1 MVRRRRQVA
10 FARSGDLVEVR
21 LGEEERD
28 LVGRLAEQLR
38 TLLAADD
45 DPGLRRLYPAA
56 YPDDPDRDADYMALV
71 HDDLLRHRLDAV
83 EVVGDTCGNDTL
95 DPAELEQW
103 MVVLN
108 SLRLVL
114 GTRLDISE
122 EDEFDPEAPDV
133 AERSLLL
140 WLGLLLEEALLH
152 LSMLRFHSHRV
163 GGAKNGRPALPRK
176 PGRPLG
182 VLWCSLECTPACQAG
197 GRGFKSR
204 QDRHRPPPPGGR
216 CTVG

>member
-140 WLGLLLEEALLH
+140 WLGLLLEEAVEASTDFL
-152 LSMLRFHSHRV
+152 
-163 GGAKNGRPALPRK
+163 
-176 PGRPLG
+176 
-182 VLWCSLECTPACQAG
+182 AG
-197 GRGFKSR
+197 
-204 QDRHRPPPPGGR
+204 
-216 CTVG
+216 